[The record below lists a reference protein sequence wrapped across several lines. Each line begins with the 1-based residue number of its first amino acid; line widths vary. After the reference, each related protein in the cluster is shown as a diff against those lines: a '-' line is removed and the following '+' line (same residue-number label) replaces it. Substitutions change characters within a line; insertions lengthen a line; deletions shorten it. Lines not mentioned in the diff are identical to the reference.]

1 MVESCQFSTS
11 SCSSCSLAALA
22 HVDRNHAGCESV
34 NVKIEPSSV
43 NEKFSNFRRR
53 KTRARICCSPTSR
66 PTWCQVK
73 VSRANILGG
82 SNLRNIHYYGGQ
94 RLSVSFC
101 LACEEV
107 LRQCAN
113 HQPCAFSE
121 NSCIASPESL
131 AGLG

>member
-53 KTRARICCSPTSR
+53 KN
-66 PTWCQVK
+66 Q
-73 VSRANILGG
+73 G
-82 SNLRNIHYYGGQ
+82 SNLLLTHFPAH
-94 RLSVSFC
+94 LVSG
-101 LACEEV
+101 
-107 LRQCAN
+107 
-113 HQPCAFSE
+113 
-121 NSCIASPESL
+121 ESIK
-131 AGLG
+131 G